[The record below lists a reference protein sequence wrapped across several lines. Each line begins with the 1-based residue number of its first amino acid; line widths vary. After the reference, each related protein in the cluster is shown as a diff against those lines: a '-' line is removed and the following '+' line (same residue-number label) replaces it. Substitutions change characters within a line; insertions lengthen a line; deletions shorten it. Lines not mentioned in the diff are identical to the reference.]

1 MIKELDLHSIQSW
14 NDRTDALTGRLAR
27 AREMAAKELEPKTQ
41 IVDIPRQTIK
51 TEEDIETW
59 LQEMKKRLKAALKKG
74 PIIIR

>member
-1 MIKELDLHSIQSW
+1 MIKELDQRSIQSW
-14 NDRTDALTGRLAR
+14 NERLDALTGRFAR

-51 TEEDIETW
+51 TEEDIEAW

-74 PIIIR
+74 PIVIR